1 MAIYEVNATFEGWH
15 MVEVEA
21 DSLEEARELGEK
33 MLMNGEG
40 EEIGGEWTDD
50 FTADLLEEEEN

>member
-1 MAIYEVNATFEGWH
+1 MAKYEVNATFEGWH

-21 DSLEEARELGEK
+21 DSLEEALELGEQ

-40 EEIGGEWTDD
+40 EEIGGEWSGDI
-50 FTADLLEEEEN
+50 TADLLEEEED